1 MRQVLKQKV
10 QIKAG
15 YYGIGQGISQRD
27 ILFLLKIMLLIFML
41 AAKGCKLLSHKLFVR
56 RLTAKRCG
64 IRLADE
70 NINDNHYCFFYHFEE
85 DDMDTSLAEE
95 VQHTATTLQSDSFFF
110 MSPYRS
116 FTTSGCFAR
125 FSEPAVG
132 GDDPA
137 GHFQQKLAQAFQNAK
152 ANGIA
157 HPVMVGA
164 IPFDTRK
171 PSSLFIPQRW
181 QTFSRPARQQSARY
195 FSGSQA
201 LKVEQHTEIPPQPVF
216 EEMVARAASLTA
228 TPQVNKVVL
237 SRLIDI
243 ATDKNMDSGALM
255 ERLIAQNPA
264 SFNFHVP
271 LDDGGVLLGA
281 SPELLLRKEGAHFS
295 SLPLAGSARRQP
307 DDVLDREA
315 GNKLLA
321 SEKDRHEHDLVTQAM
336 KAILAPRSHHL
347 SMPSSPQ
354 LITTPTLWHLAT
366 PVEGDARENENAL
379 TLACLLHPTP
389 ALSGFPHEAAK
400 ELIAELEPFDR
411 ELFGG
416 IVGWCDSEG
425 NGEWVVTIRCARL
438 QKNTVRLFAGAGIV
452 PASSPVGEWRE
463 TGVKLST
470 MLNVFGLH

>member
-1 MRQVLKQKV
+1 
-10 QIKAG
+10 
-15 YYGIGQGISQRD
+15 
-27 ILFLLKIMLLIFML
+27 
-41 AAKGCKLLSHKLFVR
+41 
-56 RLTAKRCG
+56 
-64 IRLADE
+64 
-70 NINDNHYCFFYHFEE
+70 
-85 DDMDTSLAEE
+85 MDTSLAEE
-95 VQHTATTLQSDSFFF
+95 VQHTATTLPSDSFFF

-116 FTTSGCFAR
+116 FTTSGCFSR
-125 FSEPAVG
+125 FSEPAEG
-132 GDDPA
+132 GDNPSGA
-137 GHFQQKLAQAFQNAK
+137 FQQKLAQAFRNAK
-152 ANGIA
+152 ASGIA

-201 LKVEQHTEIPPQPVF
+201 LKVQQRTEIPAQSVF
-216 EEMVARAASLTA
+216 EEMVARAAALTA

-243 ATDKNMDSGALM
+243 ATDKTIDSGALM

-271 LDDGGVLLGA
+271 LEDGGVLLGA

-347 SMPSSPQ
+347 SMPASPQ

-389 ALSGFPHEAAK
+389 ALSGFPHQAAK
-400 ELIAELEPFDR
+400 ELIAGLEPFDR

-425 NGEWVVTIRCARL
+425 NGEW
-438 QKNTVRLFAGAGIV
+438 
-452 PASSPVGEWRE
+452 W
-463 TGVKLST
+463 
-470 MLNVFGLH
+470 

>member
-1 MRQVLKQKV
+1 
-10 QIKAG
+10 
-15 YYGIGQGISQRD
+15 
-27 ILFLLKIMLLIFML
+27 
-41 AAKGCKLLSHKLFVR
+41 
-56 RLTAKRCG
+56 
-64 IRLADE
+64 
-70 NINDNHYCFFYHFEE
+70 
-85 DDMDTSLAEE
+85 MDTSLAEDL
-95 VQHTATTLQSDSFFF
+95 QHTATTLQSDSFFY

-137 GHFQQKLAQAFQNAK
+137 GPFQQKLAQAFQNAK
-152 ANGIA
+152 NSGIA

-195 FSGSQA
+195 ASGAQT
-201 LKVEQHTEIPPQPVF
+201 LNVQQRTEIPPQPVF

-243 ATDKNMDSGALM
+243 ATDKQIDSSALM

-271 LDDGGVLLGA
+271 LEDGGVLLGA

-295 SLPLAGSARRQP
+295 SLPLAGSA
-307 DDVLDREA
+307 
-315 GNKLLA
+315 A

-336 KAILAPRSHHL
+336 KTILEPRSHHL
-347 SMPSSPQ
+347 TMPASPQ

-389 ALSGFPHEAAK
+389 ALSGFPHQAAK

-438 QKNTVRLFAGAGIV
+438 HQNTVRLFAGAGIV

>member
-1 MRQVLKQKV
+1 M
-10 QIKAG
+10 
-15 YYGIGQGISQRD
+15 
-27 ILFLLKIMLLIFML
+27 
-41 AAKGCKLLSHKLFVR
+41 
-56 RLTAKRCG
+56 
-64 IRLADE
+64 E
-70 NINDNHYCFFYHFEE
+70 
-85 DDMDTSLAEE
+85 TSLAADTQE
-95 VQHTATTLQSDSFFF
+95 QHHQATLSADSFFF
-110 MSPYRS
+110 MSPFRS
-116 FTTSGCFAR
+116 FTTSGSFQR
-125 FSEPAVG
+125 FTCPAEG
-132 GDDPA
+132 GDAPDSA
-137 GHFQQKLAQAFQNAK
+137 FQQGLASAFAAAK
-152 ANGIA
+152 AAGIA
-157 HPVMVGA
+157 NPVMVGA
-164 IPFDTRK
+164 IPFDTTQ
-171 PSSLFIPQRW
+171 PSALFIPERCDA
-181 QTFSRPARQQSARY
+181 FSRTAKQHASRYHASRDPLEVVARR
-195 FSGSQA
+195 
-201 LKVEQHTEIPPQPVF
+201 EIPESPVF
-216 EEMVARAASLTA
+216 LDMVARAAELTA

-243 ATDKNMDSGALM
+243 EAEQTLDSGALL
-255 ERLIAQNPA
+255 ERLVAQNPA

-271 LDDGGVLLGA
+271 LPDGGVLLGA
-281 SPELLLRKEGAHFS
+281 SPELLLRKEGSLFH

-307 DDVLDREA
+307 DDMLDREA

-336 KAILAPRSHHL
+336 KAILEPRSHHL
-347 SMPSSPQ
+347 SMPASPQ

-389 ALSGFPHEAAK
+389 ALSGFPHQAAK
-400 ELIAELEPFDR
+400 QLIAELEPFDR

-438 QKNTVRLFAGAGIV
+438 HEKSVRLFAGAGIV

>member
-1 MRQVLKQKV
+1 
-10 QIKAG
+10 
-15 YYGIGQGISQRD
+15 
-27 ILFLLKIMLLIFML
+27 
-41 AAKGCKLLSHKLFVR
+41 
-56 RLTAKRCG
+56 
-64 IRLADE
+64 
-70 NINDNHYCFFYHFEE
+70 
-85 DDMDTSLAEE
+85 MDTSLAEE
-95 VQHTATTLQSDSFFF
+95 VQQNPATLQSDSFFF

-116 FTTSGCFAR
+116 FTTSGCFAH
-125 FSEPAVG
+125 FNEPAENG
-132 GDDPA
+132 EHLSSA
-137 GHFQQKLAQAFQNAK
+137 FQQKLAQAFAQAK
-152 ANGIA
+152 ASGIA
-157 HPVMVGA
+157 NPIMVGA

-181 QTFSRPARQQSARY
+181 QSFARPARQQAARY
-195 FSGSQA
+195 ASPTQTLTVAQRS
-201 LKVEQHTEIPPQPVF
+201 EIPGQPVF
-216 EEMVARAASLTA
+216 EEMVARAAALTA
-228 TPQVNKVVL
+228 TPRVNKVVL

-243 ATDKNMDSGALM
+243 VTEEQIDSGALL

-271 LDDGGVLLGA
+271 LEDGGVLLGA
-281 SPELLLRKEGAHFS
+281 SPELLLRKEGSHFS

-307 DDVLDREA
+307 DDMLDREA

-321 SEKDRHEHDLVTQAM
+321 SQKDRHEHDLVTQAM
-336 KAILAPRSHHL
+336 KSVLETRSHQL
-347 SMPSSPQ
+347 TMPASPQ

-366 PVEGDARENENAL
+366 PVEGEARADENAL

-389 ALSGFPHEAAK
+389 ALSGFPHLAAK
-400 ELIAELEPFDR
+400 ALIAELEPFDR

-438 QKNTVRLFAGAGIV
+438 QANTVRLFAGAGIV

>member
-1 MRQVLKQKV
+1 
-10 QIKAG
+10 
-15 YYGIGQGISQRD
+15 
-27 ILFLLKIMLLIFML
+27 
-41 AAKGCKLLSHKLFVR
+41 
-56 RLTAKRCG
+56 
-64 IRLADE
+64 
-70 NINDNHYCFFYHFEE
+70 
-85 DDMDTSLAEE
+85 MDTSLAEE
-95 VQHTATTLQSDSFFF
+95 VQQNPATLQSDSFFF

-125 FSEPAVG
+125 FNEPAENG
-132 GDDPA
+132 EHLSSA
-137 GHFQQKLAQAFQNAK
+137 FQQKLAQAFAQAK
-152 ANGIA
+152 ASGIA
-157 HPVMVGA
+157 NPIMVGA

-181 QTFSRPARQQSARY
+181 QSFARPARQQAARY
-195 FSGSQA
+195 ASPTQTLTVAQRS
-201 LKVEQHTEIPPQPVF
+201 EIPGQPVF
-216 EEMVARAASLTA
+216 EEMVARAAALTA
-228 TPQVNKVVL
+228 TPRVNKVVL

-243 ATDKNMDSGALM
+243 VTEEQIDSGALL

-271 LDDGGVLLGA
+271 LEDGGVLLGA
-281 SPELLLRKEGAHFS
+281 SPELLLRKEGSHFS

-307 DDVLDREA
+307 DDMLDREA

-321 SEKDRHEHDLVTQAM
+321 SQKDRHEHELVTQAM
-336 KAILAPRSHHL
+336 KSVLETRSHQL
-347 SMPSSPQ
+347 TMPASPQ

-366 PVEGDARENENAL
+366 PVEGEARADENAL

-389 ALSGFPHEAAK
+389 ALSGFPHLAAK
-400 ELIAELEPFDR
+400 ALITELEPFDR

-438 QKNTVRLFAGAGIV
+438 QANTVRLFAGAGIV